1 MFLLWSFPFP
11 SVPLSSS
18 WTSYRIVFF
27 ADMECPCS
35 TILINM
41 TIGLDFL
48 IVLYV
53 IIIIVV
59 IIQMV
64 LH

>member
-1 MFLLWSFPFP
+1 M
-11 SVPLSSS
+11 
-18 WTSYRIVFF
+18 FF